1 MAKSISCRVGTLFC
15 IYILYIRPKVIHA
28 IVDAK
33 EGGTRVLRIYIYKYT
48 RRIYIIVRAAVF
60 DPHAMISI
68 RVEIER

>member
-1 MAKSISCRVGTLFC
+1 MAKSISCRVHYFVH
-15 IYILYIRPKVIHA
+15 IRPTIIHA

-33 EGGTRVLRIYIYKYT
+33 EGGTRVLRIYIYT
-48 RRIYIIVRAAVF
+48 RRKYIIVRVAVF